1 MEKEI
6 NNSKESLVNNNQ
18 NNIHIEN
25 ILNND
30 SNKDNFEKDSA
41 MTQIKNMFVLNQGV
55 DQERINT
62 FHNSLKMFKK
72 RSLNTNSE
80 SSHTRTKSNENK
92 KSKKNI

>member
-30 SNKDNFEKDSA
+30 SNKDNFYKNSIL
-41 MTQIKNMFVLNQGV
+41 TQIKNMLF
-55 DQERINT
+55 
-62 FHNSLKMFKK
+62 
-72 RSLNTNSE
+72 
-80 SSHTRTKSNENK
+80 
-92 KSKKNI
+92 